1 MRYVTDLSRY
11 QTENKTAVT
20 LGKFD
25 GLHRGHQE
33 LIRRIKQYADE
44 EQVESVVFAFDMGRE
59 ALMTQKEKRAHL
71 ENKIDTLIICPFTRE
86 IREMKAE
93 EFIEKILVQQL
104 HASYIA
110 VGTDFHFGHQKRG
123 DIHMLQHYAKQYG
136 YRLEVV
142 EKAVYRN
149 REISSTYIRE
159 ALGNG
164 NVELAEELLGYRYR
178 TDGVVEHGR
187 QLGRTLGFPTLN
199 VAWQQ
204 EKTAPRFGVYAC
216 RVQMDGI
223 WYHGIGN
230 LGIKPTV
237 TEEKRLLT
245 EVYVFDYQGD
255 AYGKHVEIE
264 FCAFERPESKFSSLE
279 ELKKQVDRD
288 LLFGMEYFQTQ

>member
-110 VGTDFHFGHQKRG
+110 VGTETGKSAARTFGR
-123 DIHMLQHYAKQYG
+123 
-136 YRLEVV
+136 RWE
-142 EKAVYRN
+142 
-149 REISSTYIRE
+149 T
-159 ALGNG
+159 
-164 NVELAEELLGYRYR
+164 
-178 TDGVVEHGR
+178 
-187 QLGRTLGFPTLN
+187 
-199 VAWQQ
+199 
-204 EKTAPRFGVYAC
+204 
-216 RVQMDGI
+216 
-223 WYHGIGN
+223 
-230 LGIKPTV
+230 
-237 TEEKRLLT
+237 
-245 EVYVFDYQGD
+245 
-255 AYGKHVEIE
+255 
-264 FCAFERPESKFSSLE
+264 
-279 ELKKQVDRD
+279 
-288 LLFGMEYFQTQ
+288 GM